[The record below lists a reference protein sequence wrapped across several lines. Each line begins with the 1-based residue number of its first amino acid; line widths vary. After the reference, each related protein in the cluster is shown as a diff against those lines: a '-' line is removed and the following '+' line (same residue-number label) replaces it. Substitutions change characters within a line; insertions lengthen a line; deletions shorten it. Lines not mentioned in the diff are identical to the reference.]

1 MPELDKL
8 LEMLDSND
16 NTIRHEAVC
25 SLGEIN
31 DERAITRLVELL
43 KDPSLLIKDEAVNSL
58 ARIGDEFVVEAV
70 VPLLYSNEVYV
81 RNIALEILSR
91 LGEVPIKSLTKL
103 LDEEDVDV
111 LKFVID
117 IIGLIGS
124 HEPVPQMLSLLKHPN
139 SNIRAAV
146 AVTFGKIHA
155 SEAIEALIDGMTD
168 DDEWVR
174 FSILEALGTIGG
186 PEITEKLLDI
196 FRAIDVSR
204 IAALDALSMLAEPED
219 CEKVMHILASPG
231 VSHVLS
237 VDTVVKFIERF
248 NGHISD
254 ADKSTFL
261 EILSVKLHEA
271 DIYEQHDILRGL
283 AILGDS
289 GAIDTLL
296 LFAVTKYYQE
306 DTRELLKDAIIAC
319 SDTDKIV
326 NAIRD
331 YPEQILVFVEA
342 LSEMKDPKTVG
353 VMSEVLQ
360 KSTDTKVRNVLV
372 EGLGNINSTECFD
385 ALAGALSDSE
395 SKIRKTAV
403 RALAAL
409 GDDRAVG
416 PLFDLATSEK
426 YDDVIDVIGEAINTF
441 SDTSICSPVINLL
454 KSDSEKLR
462 VVAAECLAG
471 RVYEGAKDALEK
483 TLKDTE
489 APVRSAAIR
498 SLATFEGEEIPALI
512 ASAFGDG
519 EKEVRLSAL
528 EVLGSRSDSDDF
540 IITALSDEDM
550 WVRFKAVN
558 IISEK
563 KLLSA
568 EAKLIELLDRDLVP
582 VKISSARALGT
593 LRAKAAVEAL
603 KAYIDHED
611 QNLKEAAISAIEQCE
626 AV

>member
-1 MPELDKL
+1 MSELDKL
-8 LEMLDSND
+8 LELLDSHD
-16 NTIRHEAVC
+16 DTIRHEAV
-25 SLGEIN
+25 SALGKIT

-43 KDPSLLIKDEAVNSL
+43 KDPHPLIKDEAVNSL
-58 ARIGDEFVVEAV
+58 VRIGDESVVDAV

-81 RNIALEILSR
+81 RNISLEILSR
-91 LGEVPIKSLTKL
+91 LGEVSIKSLTNL

-124 HEPVPQMLSLLKHPN
+124 HDPVPEMISLLKHPN
-139 SNIRAAV
+139 ANIRSAV
-146 AVTFGKIHA
+146 AVTFGNIHA
-155 SEAIEALIDGMTD
+155 TEAIDPLVEGLSD

-174 FSILEALGTIGG
+174 FSILEALGSIGG

-204 IAALDALSMLAEPED
+204 IAALDALSMLAAPED

-231 VSHVLS
+231 VSHILS
-237 VDTVVKFIERF
+237 VDTVVKFVERF
-248 NGHISD
+248 TGHISD
-254 ADKSTFL
+254 SDKSIFL
-261 EILSVKLHEA
+261 EILSGKLHEA
-271 DIYEQHDILRGL
+271 DLYEQHDILRGL

-306 DTRELLKDAIIAC
+306 DTRILLKDAIIAS

-342 LSEMKDPKTVG
+342 LSEMKDPGTVA
-353 VMSEVLQ
+353 VMNEVLQ
-360 KSTDTKVRNVLV
+360 KSTDTRVRNVVV
-372 EGLGNINSTECFD
+372 EGLGNINTTECFEPL
-385 ALAGALSDSE
+385 LAVLSDSD
-395 SKIRKTAV
+395 SKIRKTGV

-409 GDDRAVG
+409 GDERAVG
-416 PLFDLATSEK
+416 PLFDLATSEQ
-426 YDDVIDVIGEAINTF
+426 YNDVIEVIGEAINTF
-441 SDTSICSPVINLL
+441 SDDSVLVPAIDLL
-454 KSDSEKLR
+454 KNDSEKLR
-462 VVAAECLAG
+462 VVAAECLSG
-471 RVYEGAKDALEK
+471 RFCDGAKGALE
-483 TLKDTE
+483 TSLKDKE

-512 ASAFGDG
+512 ASAFGDC

-528 EVLGSRSDSDDF
+528 EVLAARSDSDNF

-558 IISEK
+558 IIGEK
-563 KLLSA
+563 KLEDA
-568 EAKLIELLDRDLVP
+568 EGKLIELLGSDLVP

-593 LRAKAAVEAL
+593 LGAKAAVEPL
-603 KAYIDHED
+603 KAFIDHED
-611 QNLKEAAISAIEQCE
+611 QNLKEAAIQAIEQCE